1 VHFTL
6 AAAAMATSKTKI
18 YIVMNKDISEY
29 KEVSE
34 RAADRIV
41 TTEKISA
48 VKVDGIWR
56 LSSVEIDTSNKGNMG
71 QIAKV

>member
-1 VHFTL
+1 
-6 AAAAMATSKTKI
+6 MATSKTKI